1 MITSALHIAPTQ
13 TAPIA
18 PALLSPV
25 QASVYVGMSR
35 RWVYRAVSAGE
46 FPKPV
51 KIGKA
56 TRWRRADLDAWIAE
70 L

>member
-1 MITSALHIAPTQ
+1 MIARQDTQPPTRAPL
-13 TAPIA
+13 A

-25 QASVYVGMSR
+25 QAAVYVSMSR
-35 RWVYRAVSAGE
+35 RWLYRALSAGE

>member
-1 MITSALHIAPTQ
+1 
-13 TAPIA
+13 
-18 PALLSPV
+18 
-25 QASVYVGMSR
+25 MSR
-35 RWVYRAVSAGE
+35 RWLYRAVSAGE